1 MSLDGLSNLLNRRT
15 WYEVSRRHWND
26 NKGISFIMLDIDHF
40 KRVNDTYGHECG
52 DRVIEAVSA
61 VLLDQTREQDVAG
74 RLGGEEFGVI
84 LPQTNLDETKI
95 IAKRIRQEPTLH
107 PPKYSRSDFQNTC

>member
-1 MSLDGLSNLLNRRT
+1 
-15 WYEVSRRHWND
+15 
-26 NKGISFIMLDIDHF
+26 MLDIDHF
-40 KRVNDTYGHECG
+40 KRVNDTYGHACG

-84 LPQTNLDETKI
+84 LPQTNLDESKI
-95 IAKRIRQEPTLH
+95 IAKRIRQEIEITPVVYNFSPALH